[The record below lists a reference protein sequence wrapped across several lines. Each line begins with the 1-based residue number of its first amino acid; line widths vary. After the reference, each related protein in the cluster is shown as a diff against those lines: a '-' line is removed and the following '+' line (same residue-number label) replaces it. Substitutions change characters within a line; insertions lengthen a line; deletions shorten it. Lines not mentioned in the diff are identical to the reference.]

1 MSFRVVHYINQFF
14 ANIGGEEMAHVAPE
28 LREGAVGP
36 GMAFNQQW
44 KGEAEVVCAF
54 GEFALHG
61 KPRGGPAKTF
71 RPEDVVRVNFGFG
84 GYFGQEGEKVSFMVS
99 RPMSLEL

>member
-1 MSFRVVHYINQFF
+1 MRVPETT
-14 ANIGGEEMAHVAPE
+14 GGNTQSGVFLVTRDGSQWYAQGHVP
-28 LREGAVGP
+28 LSK
-36 GMAFNQQW
+36 

>member
-1 MSFRVVHYINQFF
+1 MRRGMSRPRPFEH
-14 ANIGGEEMAHVAPE
+14 GHVK
-28 LREGAVGP
+28 LSK
-36 GMAFNQQW
+36 